1 MCVIWYYI
9 PTRAGVNTAR
19 GGEGRDLDTFTDR
32 LRFLHIDIVYPYIP
46 YIPYI
51 YPHNVSQIPKST
63 QESKTH
69 KIKILK
75 RPKILGI
82 DKIYTYIKAINQYLI
97 DYFCKYVKKNH
108 KHTIFTYSW
117 IYYNCFRRIIWNN

>member
-51 YPHNVSQIPKST
+51 YPHNASQIPKST
-63 QESKTH
+63 QGPKPRKTQIRESH
-69 KIKILK
+69 KFF
-75 RPKILGI
+75 GI
-82 DKIYTYIKAINQYLI
+82 DKIYTYIINMLRKIINIPFLLI
-97 DYFCKYVKKNH
+97 VGFITIVLGGLFGIINLFRKK
-108 KHTIFTYSW
+108 KP
-117 IYYNCFRRIIWNN
+117 